1 MSSVKLLI
9 VDDEEKL
16 ANTLKSYFETSGY
29 QVWVANT
36 GEEALLLLEQHRP
49 DVLLVDWKLEGSQVQ
64 GLDVLQKAKELLPG
78 VIVLM
83 LSGFGETERAEAL
96 QRGADAFLEKPLL
109 LPEVRKA
116 VQDALAKRPHTNR

>member
-1 MSSVKLLI
+1 MGQIKLLI

-16 ANTLKSYFETSGY
+16 ANTLKSYFEVSGY
-29 QVWVANT
+29 QAMVT
-36 GEEALLLLEQHRP
+36 HRGEEALALIEQHRP

-64 GLDVLQKAKELLPG
+64 GLDVLQKAKQLIPG

-83 LSGFGETERAEAL
+83 LSGFGETERAEAM

-109 LPEVRKA
+109 LPDVRKA
-116 VQDALAKRPHTNR
+116 VQEALAKRAG